1 MTLQQAIET
10 LSVKLQKA
18 VETINERLESLS
30 AKSEVVQMRAEV
42 KELTDMFKEKIEG
55 LEGRLLDVE
64 CKIDNLESGNRNAK
78 KFNEG
83 LKNMV
88 TQCDSR
94 LKQCEKEQND
104 LQQYSRRW
112 NLRVYRVP
120 EQTKE
125 TAGDCVDK
133 VVKIVNEG
141 VGVKLTQGDVEVAHR
156 TGHQSGKQARPIIVR
171 FFDRRKRDEIL
182 QNRRKLKN
190 KGTVIGEDL
199 TYANYQLSKR
209 AMEHSLTMSVWS
221 SNGRIL
227 AKIKNG
233 RILRL
238 HIYMDLDEVF
248 KRAMR
253 PGNSGAEEHDP

>member
-1 MTLQQAIET
+1 MTLQEAIET

-30 AKSEVVQMRAEV
+30 AKSEVVQMQAEV
-42 KELTDMFKEKIEG
+42 KDLTDMFKEMIEG
-55 LEGRLLDVE
+55 IEGCLLDVE
-64 CKIDNLESGNRNAK
+64 CKIDNLESGSRNAK

-83 LKNMV
+83 RKNMV
-88 TQCDSR
+88 RQCDSR

-104 LQQYSRRW
+104 LQQYSRR
-112 NLRVYRVP
+112 
-120 EQTKE
+120 
-125 TAGDCVDK
+125 TAAFTAHVAP
-133 VVKIVNEG
+133 VMVESSAAIVAAS
-141 VGVKLTQGDVEVAHR
+141 VTSSTAMAFDV
-156 TGHQSGKQARPIIVR
+156 SPARLIIVR
-171 FFDRRKRDEIL
+171 FFDQRKRDEIL
-182 QNRRKLKN
+182 QNPRKLKN
-190 KGTVIGEDL
+190 KDTVIGEDL

-253 PGNSGAEEHDP
+253 PANTGAEEHDP

>member
-1 MTLQQAIET
+1 MPDTPH
-10 LSVKLQKA
+10 
-18 VETINERLESLS
+18 SLPS
-30 AKSEVVQMRAEV
+30 PGPIVQHAQ
-42 KELTDMFKEKIEG
+42 I
-55 LEGRLLDVE
+55 
-64 CKIDNLESGNRNAK
+64 
-78 KFNEG
+78 
-83 LKNMV
+83 
-88 TQCDSR
+88 
-94 LKQCEKEQND
+94 QCEKEQND

-125 TAGDCVDK
+125 TACDCVDK